1 MPDDCS
7 SIDYPYYCYNTSML
21 KDLHSRIAQIQP
33 LIEKTAPTAA
43 MAIVYSEQTR
53 LRYGSYDRSSYLAA
67 LEQLFTSYR
76 ARSVSVLVLS
86 SLDLTSEE
94 TLEGLE
100 VLILP
105 ETSGLSVA
113 QLSGLERWVRG
124 GGTLLASGDALRFNE
139 TGFELAAGLPTF
151 LGVTCVRHLC
161 RSRVRIITCLSVHSR
176 PLLRTISARVATA

>member
-7 SIDYPYYCYNTSML
+7 SIDYPYYCYNTSVL

-33 LIEKTAPTAA
+33 LIQKTAPRSA
-43 MAIVYSEQTR
+43 MAIVYAEQTR

-67 LEQLFTSYR
+67 LEQLFMAYR

-86 SLDLTSEE
+86 SLDLTSSEA
-94 TLEGLE
+94 LAGLE

-105 ETSGLSVA
+105 ETSGLSPA
-113 QLSGLERWVRG
+113 QLHGLERWVRG

-139 TGFELAAGLPTF
+139 TGFELAAGLPSF
-151 LGVTCVRHLC
+151 FGVT
-161 RSRVRIITCLSVHSR
+161 
-176 PLLRTISARVATA
+176 

>member
-1 MPDDCS
+1 
-7 SIDYPYYCYNTSML
+7 ML

-33 LIEKTAPTAA
+33 LIEKTAATAA
-43 MAIVYSEQTR
+43 MAIVYAEQTR

-86 SLDLTSEE
+86 SLDLTSPE

-105 ETSGLSVA
+105 ETSGLSAA
-113 QLSGLERWVRG
+113 QLSGLAHWVRG

-139 TGFELAAGLPTF
+139 TGFELASGLPTF

-161 RSRVRIITCLSVHSR
+161 RSRVRNIACLPVHLR
-176 PLLRTISARVATA
+176 LLLRTLSARVQTA